1 VARGVRDEGRTADS
15 GHSAHPSAARERVA
29 KALNIWGC
37 ELLDMSP
44 GCRKIC
50 ERVLATPV

>member
-1 VARGVRDEGRTADS
+1 VARGVRHEGRTADS